1 MTTRRLLSLIVL
13 SGSCAALASCTSS
26 EPAKSAASA
35 PVAMCVSTTAG
46 ACTPAPDAPALIFTP
61 VASASPTPA
70 PVATPAPAPAAA
82 PAPAPAAAP
91 APVPTLL
98 QGGFGLGPAPAR
110 SSFSKAM
117 GDIGQVDANLI
128 EIEKAGW
135 VATKTFADPAREAGK
150 LIDLF
155 RKLEQGDKAK
165 SKPAEFAALLKKC
178 GDNATTLR
186 DMLAAGNVDVK
197 KASALLASIGTS
209 CNECHS
215 KYQN

>member
-1 MTTRRLLSLIVL
+1 MNARTLISLVTL
-13 SGSCAALASCTSS
+13 SGSCAGLISCTNS
-26 EPAKSAASA
+26 EPAKSAANA

-46 ACTPAPDAPALIFTP
+46 ACTPVPDAPALMFTP

-70 PVATPAPAPAAA
+70 PAATPAPAPAA
-82 PAPAPAAAP
+82 

-98 QGGFGLGPAPAR
+98 QGGFGLGPPPR

-117 GDIGQVDANLI
+117 GDIGQVDGNLI

-135 VATKTFADPAREAGK
+135 VATKAFADPAREAGK

-178 GDNATTLR
+178 GDHATSLR
-186 DMLAAGNVDVK
+186 DMLAAGNVDAK
-197 KASALLASIGTS
+197 KASALLATIGTT
-209 CNECHS
+209 CGECHT
-215 KYQN
+215 KYAH